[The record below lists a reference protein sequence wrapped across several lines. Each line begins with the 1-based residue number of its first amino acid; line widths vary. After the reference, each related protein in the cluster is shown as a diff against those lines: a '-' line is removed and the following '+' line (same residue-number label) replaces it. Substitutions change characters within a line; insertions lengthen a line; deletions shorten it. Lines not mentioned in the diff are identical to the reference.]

1 LQSHSDVQFVLKNAP
16 RLNKVVAATAIS
28 FALWDGAN
36 RALLQ
41 FTEPTDGHEIA
52 SGYRGDCA
60 LIVVSRLALLLGA
73 DPKLIS
79 FQSMY
84 ARLKC
89 DATVSVLTERLKA
102 EALIPKAV
110 VDNAE
115 YSIRRFLEICRSLD
129 WQDLHG
135 RLIHFRNRG
144 VAHLT
149 PEKISKRVSYAEL
162 KSLVIAAIKMGECLA
177 ALCENEVSFRKGR
190 IARME

>member
-1 LQSHSDVQFVLKNAP
+1 
-16 RLNKVVAATAIS
+16 
-28 FALWDGAN
+28 
-36 RALLQ
+36 
-41 FTEPTDGHEIA
+41 
-52 SGYRGDCA
+52 
-60 LIVVSRLALLLGA
+60 LIVVSRLALLLDA

-102 EALIPKAV
+102 EALIHKAV

-115 YSIRRFLEICRSLD
+115 YSIRRFSEIYRSLD
-129 WQDLHG
+129 GQDLHG
-135 RLIHFRNRG
+135 RLVHFRNRG

-162 KSLVIAAIKMGECLA
+162 KGYCRHKNGRMPHRTL
-177 ALCENEVSFRKGR
+177 RKR
-190 IARME
+190 S